1 MRLSD
6 LNVDMRFIAY
16 AAERGELDAYTSH
29 LVMRFSLKHFN
40 GQHEAQAFADSFR
53 CEVM

>member
-16 AAERGELDAYTSH
+16 AAECGRMDEYTSH
-29 LVMRFSLKHFN
+29 LVMRFSLKHFD
-40 GQHEAQAFADSFR
+40 GQYEARAFADSFLR
-53 CEVM
+53 GVV